1 MLNYVF
7 NFGIDLVVFERDFNI
22 GRVYLI
28 FGGDN
33 LIVNGFF
40 NDENLSGK
48 GVIFDGLFLEDGDMC
63 LGEVVISVGDMN
75 GDGYIDIFMVV
86 LEVVGRLGL
95 VFIFGGWGGS
105 DSIWF
110 KDKYFV
116 MIESDVL
123 IVGGDVFNYV
133 G

>member
-1 MLNYVF
+1 
-7 NFGIDLVVFERDFNI
+7 
-22 GRVYLI
+22 
-28 FGGDN
+28 
-33 LIVNGFF
+33 
-40 NDENLSGK
+40 
-48 GVIFDGLFLEDGDMC
+48 MC

-133 G
+133 GQFLGGVGDVNNDKIDDFLVGVF